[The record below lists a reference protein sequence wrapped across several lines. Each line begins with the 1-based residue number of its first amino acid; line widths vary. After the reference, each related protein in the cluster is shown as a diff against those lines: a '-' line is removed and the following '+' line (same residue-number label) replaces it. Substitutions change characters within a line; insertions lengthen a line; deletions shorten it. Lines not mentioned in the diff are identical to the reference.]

1 MNKIIPTI
9 GASLMLAANV
19 VSAEVQFNLISHE
32 TKEPGDNTSIDLN
45 LPEDTEA
52 VESGQGAEPEM
63 YMEPQGQ
70 SGSRIII
77 YDNDFVA
84 PKYERNFSPVPR
96 VN

>member
-19 VSAEVQFNLISHE
+19 VSAEVQFDLISHE
-32 TKEPGDNTSIDLN
+32 TKEPADNPSIDLN
-45 LPEDTEA
+45 LPEDTET
-52 VESGQGAEPEM
+52 VEGGQGVEPGV

-70 SGSRIII
+70 SGNRIII

-96 VN
+96 VD